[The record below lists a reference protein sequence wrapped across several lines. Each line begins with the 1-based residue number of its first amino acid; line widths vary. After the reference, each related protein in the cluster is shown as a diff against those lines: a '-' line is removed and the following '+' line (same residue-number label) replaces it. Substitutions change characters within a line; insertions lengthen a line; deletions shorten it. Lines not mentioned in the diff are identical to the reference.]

1 MLRFVARRVL
11 ESIPLLMGIA
21 VLSFIFMQLAP
32 GGPDALFARN
42 GRMSAEQLANI
53 RRSMGLDRPP
63 YEQLLAWIANL
74 FRGNLGISYSQ
85 YRPVSQVIGEVFPNT
100 VILMAAGLMISLV
113 SALVFGI
120 LAARKPYGPLDN
132 ISLVLQLFR
141 SGDAGLLVRSDASAP
156 LCGAA
161 RLAALGWDV
170 QRRRWWPLD
179 LLRHLVLPALTI
191 AIGSIAGWSRYVRS
205 STVEELSQDYVR
217 SARSKGL
224 SERRVLTG
232 HVLRNSLIPLATVV
246 GIDVPLYLTGAV
258 LTETVYSWPGMG
270 RLFFDAL
277 TVRDYPV
284 LMGILVFG
292 AVLPPS
298 HEGRCS
304 SRWGRRG
311 RRASRRC
318 DEVAVV
324 PNALC
329 RPGGIGT
336 SRTGGKPS
344 SAEAITARILDA
356 RSARRW
362 AGSCRAPASA
372 RIRTGSMTGAGR
384 CESRRRRGATTG
396 SRSKSRP
403 SVIPVT

>member
-1 MLRFVARRVL
+1 VLRFVARRVL
-11 ESIPLLMGIA
+11 ESIPLLIGIA

-132 ISLVLQLFR
+132 ISSFFSYFGLAMPVFWFGLMLQLLF
-141 SGDAGLLVRSDASAP
+141 AVR
-156 LCGAA
+156 
-161 RLAALGWDV
+161 LGWL
-170 QRRRWWPLD
+170 PSAGMYSAGGGGLLD

-284 LMGILVFG
+284 LMGILVLG
-292 AVLPPS
+292 AVLIIF
-298 HEGRCS
+298 GNL
-304 SRWGRRG
+304 
-311 RRASRRC
+311 
-318 DEVAVV
+318 VADLIYGLLD
-324 PNALC
+324 P
-329 RPGGIGT
+329 
-336 SRTGGKPS
+336 
-344 SAEAITARILDA
+344 RI
-356 RSARRW
+356 SY
-362 AGSCRAPASA
+362 S
-372 RIRTGSMTGAGR
+372 
-384 CESRRRRGATTG
+384 
-396 SRSKSRP
+396 
-403 SVIPVT
+403 